1 MDGFVLEEKLSFKM
15 LGLCVSSKLD
25 WGYCIVSVA
34 KTASRIIEACIRSMK
49 LLYSEVSIQSL
60 PHNLVWNTVVMSA
73 LVLPSDT

>member
-1 MDGFVLEEKLSFKM
+1 M

-34 KTASRIIEACIRSMK
+34 KTASKIIETCIRSMK